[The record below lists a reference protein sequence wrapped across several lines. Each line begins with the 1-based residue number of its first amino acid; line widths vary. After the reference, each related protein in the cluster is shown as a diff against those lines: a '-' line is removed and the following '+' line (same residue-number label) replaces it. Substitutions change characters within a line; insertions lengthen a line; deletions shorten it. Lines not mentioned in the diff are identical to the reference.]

1 MGDNGKDTG
10 DRFSGLRL
18 EQARR
23 ILVLECAV
31 MKASKPAKVII
42 LVVRRKSRKL
52 AECTT
57 EVKINIEPG
66 ISGLRRNFGKIE
78 LSTES

>member
-1 MGDNGKDTG
+1 MVGDHGKDTG
-10 DRFSGLRL
+10 DRLGGLRL

-23 ILVLECAV
+23 ILVLVET
-31 MKASKPAKVII
+31 SKRAKVII

-57 EVKINIEPG
+57 GQFRSSPKLWKNRIIH
-66 ISGLRRNFGKIE
+66 
-78 LSTES
+78 